1 MAISRD
7 SSVSPFSM
15 SCDYSVKSYPF
26 LARVPGYL
34 TPYEQF
40 VYDLAHSTGAVA
52 FSQVASRSKH
62 KKKLKSLARCGL
74 LALHRLEGLYKLN
87 VLTPGPF
94 PGLIEVLKSL
104 AFTRLVLMLKQ
115 KGCVFID
122 EEPPYRVIILDGK
135 TFHVVIHRETEPV
148 FPVVLQASKP
158 ERAIILAEKY
168 HPEFASLESS
178 RILLDTYDLFLY
190 PDGTPEKEP
199 A

>member
-1 MAISRD
+1 
-7 SSVSPFSM
+7 M
-15 SCDYSVKSYPF
+15 SCDYSVVSYPF
-26 LARVPGYL
+26 IARPPGYL

-40 VYDLAHSTGAVA
+40 VYNLTHSTGAVA
-52 FSQVASRSKH
+52 LSQITYKSKH

-74 LALHRLEGLYKLN
+74 LAMHRLEGLYKLN

-94 PGLIEVLKSL
+94 PGLPEVLKSL

-115 KGCVFID
+115 YGCVFTD

-135 TFHVVIHRETEPV
+135 TYHVVIHRETEPIMPAV
-148 FPVVLQASKP
+148 MQASQQ
-158 ERAIILAEKY
+158 ERSIILAEKY
-168 HPEFASLESS
+168 HPEFAALESA
-178 RILLDTYDLFLY
+178 RILLDTYDVFLY